1 MIYRFLTARVK
12 PCIWRL
18 RRSS

>member
-18 RRSS
+18 SRSS